1 MNTLT
6 YKLLILLD
14 GAWRRRYVIIM
25 PIIIFPL
32 MGTAIGMLTPKKYN
46 SHTTMLIQETSKM
59 NPFLED
65 LSVSSQMK
73 ERFSGLQTLLH
84 SRHILGKVALE
95 RGLIEEDSSPV
106 KIDQTIAQ
114 LSGGL
119 TMSTIGKDVIRI
131 EFRSNTP
138 EGMKE
143 TLQIVSDH
151 VIEEL
156 LAPERSSMKDSSDFL
171 SEHIDFRRIEL
182 DKAEAALSDFRSK
195 HADGLPEL
203 QLANYARIET
213 LKQRLSEKEAEMAGA
228 KRSLGGLDHQLSSTN
243 PVVGR
248 IEDQI
253 VKHRSELAMFKSRYT
268 DQHSLVQGA
277 LRTLRRLEEQRTQ
290 LLASNQQ
297 PVDTDKL
304 WDMASSAAINSSTES
319 QPLLISQLENL
330 QLARSKVETLDEE
343 TVSLRKMILTLEN
356 KTSQSGEKEQK
367 IRKLERDLDV
377 KRQLFQELLER
388 HEMARLTSSLGV
400 FEQDKRIKIIDRPY
414 SPGIPSNL
422 PLIIFTIAGLIGGI
436 FLGCGMAVLLE
447 LTDTTIRRISTLEA
461 ITGTPVLTRVPKMT
475 SEFPPLPSGPSA
487 PPNGGNGGG
496 RIIDVN

>member
-14 GAWRRRYVIIM
+14 GAWRRRYVIMM

-32 MGTAIGMLTPKKYN
+32 MGTAIGLITPKKYN

-84 SRHILGKVALE
+84 SRHILGKVALDQ
-95 RGLIEEDSSPV
+95 GMIDADSDPV
-106 KIDQTIAQ
+106 TVDETIAK
-114 LSGGL
+114 LSYGL

-131 EFRSNTP
+131 EYRSSTP
-138 EGMKE
+138 KGMKE

-156 LAPERSSMKDSSDFL
+156 LAPERSSMKDSSEFL
-171 SEHIDFRRIEL
+171 AEHITYRREEL

-203 QLANYARIET
+203 QIANYARIEQ
-213 LKQRLSEKEAEMAGA
+213 LKQRLSEKQAEMAGA
-228 KRSLGGLDHQLSSTN
+228 RRSLGGLDEQLSSTN
-243 PVVGR
+243 PVIGK

-253 VKHRSELAMFKSRYT
+253 VKHRSELAMLKARYT

-277 LRTLRRLEEQRTQ
+277 LRNLRRLEEQRTQ
-290 LLASNQQ
+290 LLSSTQQ

-304 WDMASSAAINSSTES
+304 WDIASSTTIDSSQET

-343 TVSLRKMILTLEN
+343 TVSLRAMIATLEE
-356 KTSQSGEKEQK
+356 KTSQSGGKEQK
-367 IRKLERDLDV
+367 IRKLERDLEV

-414 SPGIPSNL
+414 SPGVPSNL
-422 PLIIFTIAGLIGGI
+422 PLIIFTIAGLIGGV
-436 FLGCGMAVLLE
+436 FLGCGMALILE
-447 LTDTTIRRISTLEA
+447 LTDTTIRRVATLEA
-461 ITGTPVLTRVPKMT
+461 ITGTPVLTRVPRIAA
-475 SEFPPLPSGPSA
+475 EFPPLASNTGTPPSSGK
-487 PPNGGNGGG
+487 
-496 RIIDVN
+496 IIDIN